1 MVYGFIHYGAATR
14 QIKKII
20 KKNIEL
26 IITEVKSNQKSAV
39 FLRGLSVTCESPSQG
54 SISVFSWLLGLNAV
68 SLFLLH

>member
-14 QIKKII
+14 QIKKEII
-20 KKNIEL
+20 KKNI
-26 IITEVKSNQKSAV
+26 EVKSNQKSAV
-39 FLRGLSVTCESPSQG
+39 FLRSLSVTCESPSQG